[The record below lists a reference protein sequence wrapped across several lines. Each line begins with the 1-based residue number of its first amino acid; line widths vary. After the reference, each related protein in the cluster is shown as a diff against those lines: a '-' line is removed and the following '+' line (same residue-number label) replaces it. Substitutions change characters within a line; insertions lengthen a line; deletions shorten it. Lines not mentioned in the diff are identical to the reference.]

1 MDDYTIEIL
10 EEEEIIRVHTTFDT
24 SAHERR
30 NIKGISYCSHVERY
44 SFDAKKGDLF
54 TYESV
59 VKNIEAHF
67 ENRFKDKDE
76 SAMVSIDLP
85 SDILLELV
93 AVFKGKEAQA
103 KVKKGW
109 CPG

>member
-1 MDDYTIEIL
+1 MNDYTIEIL
-10 EEEEIIRVHTTFDT
+10 EREEIIRVKTTFDT
-24 SAHERR
+24 SVHERR
-30 NIKGISYCSHVERY
+30 NIKGISYCSHVDRY

-54 TYESV
+54 TYEDV
-59 VKNIEAHF
+59 VGHIEAHF

-76 SAMVSIDLP
+76 SDTFFIDVS
-85 SDILLELV
+85 SDILLEPV
-93 AVFKGKEAQA
+93 DVFKGKEAEA